1 MRTVYFVV
9 PATIDS
15 PDSPSGGNRYDRRV
29 MDEFPAYGWE
39 VRELHDLAA
48 LGSVPDGG
56 VVLVDGLLGC
66 PAPEVMAAQAGR
78 LRLAILVHLPLADE
92 TGLSALEA
100 AALDASERASLHAV
114 SAVVATSSWTSGR
127 LMAHHSL
134 PPTKVHVAVPG
145 VDPAPVTVSSPAGSR
160 LLCVAAI
167 TPRKGHDVLLAAL
180 QSLGDLEWSCACVG
194 ALDRAPSFVASLP
207 PVPGVRFVGP
217 LPAAALA
224 SCFATADLLV
234 LPSRAEPYGM
244 VVTEA
249 LACGVPV
256 LATAVDGLPEALG
269 RTSTGTVPGLL
280 VPPDDPVE
288 LAAALRRWLTEP
300 ALRDRLREAA
310 LVRRAELPDWS
321 VTARDL
327 AGVLAGV

>member
-1 MRTVYFVV
+1 VRIVYFVV

-15 PDSPSGGNRYDRRV
+15 PSSPSGGNRYDRRV
-29 MDEFPAYGWE
+29 IDELPAYGWE

-56 VVLVDGLLGC
+56 VVLIDGLLGC
-66 PAPEVMAAQAGR
+66 PAPEMMATLATR
-78 LRLAILVHLPLADE
+78 LRLAIVVHLPLADE
-92 TGLSALEA
+92 TGLSASEA
-100 AALDASERASLHAV
+100 ARLDALERVSLHTV
-114 SAVVATSSWTSGR
+114 SAVVATSSWTSNR
-127 LMAHHSL
+127 LVAHHSL

-145 VDPAPVTVSSPAGSR
+145 VDAAPVTASSVSGSR
-160 LLCVAAI
+160 LLCVAAV

-180 QSLGDLEWSCACVG
+180 RSLSDLEWSCVCVG
-194 ALDRAPSFVASLP
+194 TLDRAPSFVASLP
-207 PVPGVRFVGP
+207 PVPGVRFAGP
-217 LPAAALA
+217 LTGPELAA
-224 SCFATADLLV
+224 CFAAADLLV

-244 VVTEA
+244 VATEA

-269 RTSTGTVPGLL
+269 HTSTGAVPGLL
-280 VPPDDPVE
+280 VPPDDPVA
-288 LAAALRRWLTEP
+288 LADSLRQWLTEP
-300 ALRDRLREAA
+300 ALRELLRETA

-321 VTARDL
+321 LTARDL